1 MRLKVLGF
9 AVLMLAGCS
18 AHSINAV
25 KTYNDSYDGSKIVS
39 IVPHGAECCLSVGAF
54 WSAKSPDAVILP
66 FKLFGAYTNIQ
77 TADINIDG
85 KSYTLSQA
93 ADATSYTLNGNQL
106 IPAGA
111 PLMPESTKGFV
122 APLALVRSIIASNKA
137 TVRVNTLSD
146 GAVTSVIKDGSSES
160 KAYHA
165 LSEFIAAVDKSK

>member
-1 MRLKVLGF
+1 MRLKLLGL
-9 AVLMLAGCS
+9 AALMLTGCS
-18 AHSINAV
+18 AQSINAV
-25 KTYNDSYDGSKIVS
+25 KIYNDSYDGSKIVS
-39 IVPHGAECCLSVGAF
+39 IVPHGAECCLSIGAF

-85 KSYTLSQA
+85 KSYNLSQA

-106 IPAGA
+106 IPVGA

-122 APLALVRSIIASNKA
+122 SPLTLVRSIVASNKT

-146 GAVTSVIKDGSSES
+146 GAVTSIIKDGNSES
-160 KAYHA
+160 KAYVA
-165 LSEFIAAVDKSK
+165 LRDFLGAVDASK